1 MMGTLPWYF
10 WFEFRFL
17 SKKTITP
24 NMIEITKRK
33 INDTARLITS
43 TGDLQLDCFIV
54 LGSQKEHLEC
64 SVDAVN

>member
-1 MMGTLPWYF
+1 M
-10 WFEFRFL
+10 
-17 SKKTITP
+17 
-24 NMIEITKRK
+24 NEITTKK

-43 TGDLQLDCFIV
+43 TGDLDCFIV